1 MLQSSKLGLLNKL
14 YKIHHAEFWHLTR
27 HWGNPRCCSIQVGQG
42 SAQFSQHLAA
52 PYLYRDDG
60 LILTLFKD
68 VKTCV
73 DFGTAILMTRT
84 ISCHMD
90 VSYRLVKHCGKATT

>member
-27 HWGNPRCCSIQVGQG
+27 HWGNPRCCSFQVGQG

-73 DFGTAILMTRT
+73 RFRDRHFNDTDHQL
-84 ISCHMD
+84 
-90 VSYRLVKHCGKATT
+90 SYGCKLSPRQTLR